1 MVNAPL
7 RLQLRM
13 GKIEKLSMDSG
24 TNLIE
29 LKRMSE
35 ISNCLLKFKEVVV
48 HPVNSQ
54 YRNHCERPVRM
65 MKKVIRMMMRKL
77 PVLLREE
84 AVLFMETA
92 CYTIN
97 KIPYAADGGK

>member
-1 MVNAPL
+1 METKSGVNAPL

-35 ISNCLLKFKEVVV
+35 ISNGLLKFKEVVV

-54 YRNHCERPVRM
+54 YRNHCER
-65 MKKVIRMMMRKL
+65 
-77 PVLLREE
+77 
-84 AVLFMETA
+84 
-92 CYTIN
+92 
-97 KIPYAADGGK
+97 

>member
-29 LKRMSE
+29 LTRMSE
-35 ISNCLLKFKEVVV
+35 ISNGLLKFKEAVV
-48 HPVNSQ
+48 HQVNSQ
-54 YRNHCERPVRM
+54 
-65 MKKVIRMMMRKL
+65 
-77 PVLLREE
+77 
-84 AVLFMETA
+84 
-92 CYTIN
+92 
-97 KIPYAADGGK
+97 